1 MKRPIFTKDCLC
13 HIYNRGVEKRNTFME
28 DGDYVRFIHYLFELN
43 NNGNCYNLSRT
54 LKINSNGTKFG
65 SYLSQQKPRKLL
77 VEILAFTLM
86 PNHYHLIL
94 RQKTEK
100 GISKFMQKL
109 GTGYTMFFNSKHKRS
124 GSLFQGKFKAIL
136 IDKDEYLIHLLNY
149 IHFNPLKNCE
159 GGSTS
164 FNSFNSFNFNIEK
177 YRWSSFLD
185 YIGEKNFPSV
195 TSREFLLNIFGSEE
209 KYKQSTKEW
218 LKEKDKNIS
227 LIKNIVL
234 EN

>member
-1 MKRPIFTKDCLC
+1 MKRPIFTEDCFC
-13 HIYNRGVEKRNTFME
+13 HVYNRGTEKRDIFME

-43 NNGNCYNLSRT
+43 NKENCYNLGRT
-54 LKINSNGTKFG
+54 LTKSCSF
-65 SYLSQQKPRKLL
+65 QQKPRELL
-77 VEILAFTLM
+77 VEILAFALM

-94 RQKTEK
+94 RQKAEN
-100 GISKFMQKL
+100 GIPIFMQKL
-109 GTGYTMFFNSKHKRS
+109 GTGHTMFFNSKYKRS
-124 GSLFQGKFKAIL
+124 GNLFQGRFKAIL

-149 IHFNPLKNCE
+149 IHFNPLKLSSNE

-164 FNSFNSFNFNIEK
+164 FISEK

-209 KYKQSTKEW
+209 KYKQSAEEW
-218 LKEKDKNIS
+218 LKEKDKNTF
-227 LIKNIVL
+227 LIRNITL

>member
-1 MKRPIFTKDCLC
+1 MKRPIFTENCFC
-13 HIYNRGVEKRNTFME
+13 HVFNRGVEKRNTFME

-43 NNGNCYNLSRT
+43 NNENCYNLSRT
-54 LKINSNGTKFG
+54 LKTKNNKIKSESHLF
-65 SYLSQQKPRKLL
+65 QQEPRELL

-94 RQKTEK
+94 RQKTEN
-100 GISKFMQKL
+100 GISKFMQKI
-109 GTGYTMFFNSKHKRS
+109 GTGYTMFFNTKYKRS

-149 IHFNPLKNCE
+149 IHFNPLKLKNHE
-159 GGSTS
+159 GGPTS
-164 FNSFNSFNFNIEK
+164 FNLEK

-185 YIGEKNFPSV
+185 YIGKRNFPSV
-195 TSREFLLNIFGSEE
+195 ISREFLLNIFGSEE
-209 KYKQSTKEW
+209 KYKQSAEEW

-227 LIKNIVL
+227 LIKNITL